1 VTPPASPAAVEITGV
16 VKDYHGLRPLRIEH
30 LSVPAGGQAA
40 LLGFDQPMAETFV
53 NLVTGATLPDQGT
66 ITLAGRPTSA
76 INDSTDWLAVVDR
89 FGIVSERAVLL
100 PALSVV
106 QNLAIPFTLEID
118 PPPEDIRARAEQL
131 ATEAGIEAADWSR
144 AVGDLHPASHLRLR
158 LARALALDP
167 AVLLLEHA
175 SAALQR
181 GEVATIGSRIRE
193 IAARRGL
200 ALLAV
205 GADDEFALAV
215 AARVLRLDQAT
226 GRLLERGRKWSFFR
240 GGG

>member
-1 VTPPASPAAVEITGV
+1 MTPPAAPAAVELTGV

-30 LSVPAGGQAA
+30 LSVPAGGRTA
-40 LLGFDQPMAETFV
+40 LVGFDQPMAEMFV

-66 ITLAGRPTSA
+66 IRLAGRPTSA
-76 INDSTDWLAVVDR
+76 INDSADWLAVVDR

-100 PALSVV
+100 PALSVI

-118 PPPEDIRARAEQL
+118 PPPDDIRARAEQL
-131 ATEAGIEAADWSR
+131 ATEAGIEAAEWPR
-144 AVGDLHPASHLRLR
+144 AVGDLDPPSHLRLR

-167 AVLLLEHA
+167 EILLLEHA

-181 GEVATIGSRIRE
+181 GEVATIGSRIGE

-240 GGG
+240 GGR

>member
-1 VTPPASPAAVEITGV
+1 MTGV

-30 LSVPAGGQAA
+30 LSVPAGGQTA
-40 LLGFDQPMAETFV
+40 LIGFDQPMAETFV
-53 NLVTGATLPDQGT
+53 NLVTGATLPDRGT
-66 ITLAGRPTSA
+66 VMLAGRPTSA

-106 QNLAIPFTLEID
+106 QNLSIPFTLEID
-118 PPPEDIRARAEQL
+118 PPPADIRARAEQL
-131 ATEAGIEAADWSR
+131 ATETGIEAADWPR
-144 AVGDLHPASHLRLR
+144 AVGDLHPVSHLRLR

-167 AVLLLEHA
+167 DILLLEHA

-181 GEVATIGSRIRE
+181 GEVAAIGSRIRE
-193 IAARRGL
+193 IASRRGL

-226 GRLLERGRKWSFFR
+226 GHLVERGRKWSFFR

>member
-1 VTPPASPAAVEITGV
+1 MTPPASPAAVEMTGV
-16 VKDYHGLRPLRIEH
+16 VKDYHGLRPLRIAH
-30 LSVPAGGQAA
+30 LSVPAGGRTA
-40 LLGFDQPMAETFV
+40 LIGFDQPMAETFV

-66 ITLAGRPTSA
+66 VMLGGRPTSA
-76 INDSTDWLAVVDR
+76 INDSTEWLAVVDR

-106 QNLAIPFTLEID
+106 QNLSIPFTLEID
-118 PPPEDIRARAEQL
+118 PPPEDIRVRAEQL
-131 ATEAGIEAADWSR
+131 ATETGIEAADWPR
-144 AVGDLHPASHLRLR
+144 AVGDLDPASHLRLR

-167 AVLLLEHA
+167 DILLLEHA

-181 GEVATIGSRIRE
+181 AEVPIIGSRIRE
-193 IAARRGL
+193 IASRRGL

-226 GRLLERGRKWSFFR
+226 GRLVERGRKWSFFR